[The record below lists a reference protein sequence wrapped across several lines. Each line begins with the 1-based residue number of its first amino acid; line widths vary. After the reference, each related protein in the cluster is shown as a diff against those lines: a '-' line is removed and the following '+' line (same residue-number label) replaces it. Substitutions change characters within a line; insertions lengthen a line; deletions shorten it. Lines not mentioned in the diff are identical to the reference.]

1 MFKSQPDSGQSG
13 IIFSQDPSQQQKVA
27 SMVENLELAK
37 LTSLRIVHYVH
48 AFGCIIESKEHG
60 WKVVFSGDSRPCP
73 QLVEV
78 SMNAT
83 LLIHEA
89 TFNDRMISE
98 AENLDYNDTTTLR
111 LSDQE
116 EEKEKKRKKGDNKSR
131 SEIRTKQ
138 YEETK
143 LLNFYNQFG
152 IRFQNIATNDALI
165 ISKINALASKGWELA
180 FVSGSAEAM
189 SGYDDPN
196 GIIYTR
202 YIFKREKK

>member
-1 MFKSQPDSGQSG
+1 MG
-13 IIFSQDPSQQQKVA
+13 I
-27 SMVENLELAK
+27 
-37 LTSLRIVHYVH
+37 
-48 AFGCIIESKEHG
+48 
-60 WKVVFSGDSRPCP
+60 
-73 QLVEV
+73 
-78 SMNAT
+78 
-83 LLIHEA
+83 
-89 TFNDRMISE
+89 
-98 AENLDYNDTTTLR
+98 
-111 LSDQE
+111 
-116 EEKEKKRKKGDNKSR
+116 KSR

-165 ISKINALASKGWELA
+165 ISKINALATMGWELA

-196 GIIYTR
+196 GIIYTG